1 MPFKVG
7 DKVDLKT
14 PGGTVPEGRYT
25 VVRIVG
31 RRVTIR
37 DQTGI
42 QLTVDQD
49 EIRPFHRDGKI
60 DWS

>member
-1 MPFKVG
+1 MPFKVD
-7 DKVDLKT
+7 DKVDLRT
-14 PGGTVPEGRYT
+14 SGGTVPEGRYT
-25 VVRIVG
+25 VVRIDG